1 MTPIEVKT
9 YALPPVEEQEVLR
22 YAACREASAD
32 VAALAQ
38 WAADTAAPALQ
49 GRVCWRESEVQVT
62 GDRVCLGGAV
72 WTSQKLAQHLA
83 GCGKAVVFAATVGLE
98 LDRLIVRYGHLS
110 PAKGLMLQALG
121 AERVEALCN
130 TFNEEIK
137 TRYGST
143 QPRFSPG
150 YGDLPLTAQREIF
163 EMLECPKRIGL
174 FLNESLLMSPTKS
187 VTAIIGIGGEACA
200 AAGCK
205 ACGKRDCTFRRDG
218 T

>member
-1 MTPIEVKT
+1 MTPIAVKN
-9 YALPPVEEQEVLR
+9 YPLPPVDVQEVLR
-22 YAACREASAD
+22 YATCREAQED
-32 VAALAQ
+32 VVALAQ
-38 WAADTAAPALQ
+38 WAVEETAPILQ
-49 GRVCWRESEVQVT
+49 GRVCWRAAEVQVC
-62 GDRVCLGGAV
+62 GDTVHLGSAV
-72 WTSQKLAQHLA
+72 WTSHKLAQRLI
-83 GCGKAVVFAATVGLE
+83 GCEKVVLFAATVGLE

-121 AERVEALCN
+121 AERVEALCD

-137 TRYGST
+137 AQYGST

-150 YGDLPLTAQREIF
+150 YGDLPLTAQRELF
-163 EMLECPKRIGL
+163 SMLECPKRIGL

-205 ACGKRDCTFRRDG
+205 ACGKRDCTFRRDR